1 MKSITLF
8 TFILGLTYSGKL
20 SAQTSIAANPEK
32 WTTYNSKVVFDNTII
47 HLTNNTDKSALLWLR
62 NKNFKNGIIEL
73 DIKGKDL
80 SGQSFVGVAFHGSDN
95 EHYDA
100 VYFRPFNFRVP
111 EKKDRA
117 VQYIDNPDNDWF
129 ALREKYPGKYEHA
142 VNPVPDP
149 NDWFHVKIIINFP
162 GIELYVNGSK
172 EPSLE
177 VRQISER
184 QSGKLGL
191 WIDGKDGWFKNV
203 MVTDFK

>member
-1 MKSITLF
+1 M
-8 TFILGLTYSGKL
+8 
-20 SAQTSIAANPEK
+20 PEK
-32 WTTYNSKVVFDNTII
+32 WTTDNSKAVFENGVI
-47 HLTNNTDKSALLWLR
+47 HVIKNKDKTALLWLK

-80 SGQSFVGVAFHGSDN
+80 SGQSFVGLAFHGSDN

-117 VQYIDNPDNDWF
+117 VQYIDNPDNDWSE
-129 ALREKYPGKYEHA
+129 LREKYPGKYEHA

-149 NDWFHVKIIINFP
+149 NDWFHVKIVINFP
-162 GIELYVNGSK
+162 GIKLYVNGSK

-177 VRQISER
+177 IKQISER

>member
-8 TFILGLTYSGKL
+8 TFILGLTYPGKL

-117 VQYIDNPDNDWF
+117 VQYIDKPDNDWF

-177 VRQISER
+177 VKQISER

-191 WIDGKDGWFKNV
+191 WIDGEDGWFKNV